1 MSGADILFEHKLAA
15 FRVDSFGE
23 EFHEFSQAQNKN
35 KKICEILLIMI
46 KFGTSF
52 DSL

>member
-35 KKICEILLIMI
+35 KKDLRDTFDNDKIWH
-46 KFGTSF
+46 KF
-52 DSL
+52 